1 MTSRRV
7 ILHVDMDAFFASVE
21 ERDRPELAGRP
32 VIVGGRAEARGVV
45 AAASYAARRF
55 GVHSAMPMRTALRLC
70 PEAVVLPPRL
80 PRYREVS
87 ARIRAVFS
95 RYTPLVEPLSLD
107 EAYLDITESL
117 GLFGGAEA
125 IGRSIKAD
133 IRAETGLTASV
144 GIGPNKLAA
153 KIASDL
159 DKPDGFVVAPADLTA
174 FLDALPVSRL
184 PGVGRAAQTKL
195 DRLGIRRVRE
205 LRLAPASRLE
215 AAFGAR
221 AATRLAALARGEDN
235 RPVTPDREAKSI
247 SHERTFAEDVEDA
260 GILRASLL
268 AAVEEVGF
276 RLRRLGRTA
285 SGVELKLR
293 YDDFR
298 TITRHRSLASPTDAT
313 DALWCAAR
321 QLLDASWSGRPVRLI
336 GMGVDRLGERVSQP
350 ELFAAPSPR
359 PRVDAAAD
367 AVRERFGAGAL
378 RRAAALQKR
387 DQR

>member
-184 PGVGRAAQTKL
+184 PGVGRAAQAKL

-293 YDDFR
+293 YDNFR
-298 TITRHRSLASPTDAT
+298 TITRHRRLASPTDAT
-313 DALWCAAR
+313 DALWRAAR

-336 GMGVDRLGERVSQP
+336 GMGVDRLGERASQP

-367 AVRERFGAGAL
+367 AVRERFGAGVL

>member
-125 IGRSIKAD
+125 IGRRIKAD

-159 DKPDGFVVAPADLTA
+159 DKPDGFVVAPDDLTA

-184 PGVGRAAQTKL
+184 PGVGRAAQAKL

-298 TITRHRSLASPTDAT
+298 TITRHRKLAAPTDAT
-313 DALWCAAR
+313 DALWGAAR

-367 AVRERFGAGAL
+367 AVRERFGAGVL

>member
-70 PEAVVLPPRL
+70 PEAVVMPPRL

-125 IGRSIKAD
+125 IGRRIKAD

-159 DKPDGFVVAPADLTA
+159 DKPDGFVIAPADLAA

-184 PGVGRAAQTKL
+184 PGVGRAAQAKL

-268 AAVEEVGF
+268 AAVEEVSF

-285 SGVELKLR
+285 NGVELKLR

-298 TITRHRSLASPTDAT
+298 TITRHRKLAAPTDAT
-313 DALWCAAR
+313 DALWGAAR

-359 PRVDAAAD
+359 PGVDAAAD

>member
-21 ERDRPELAGRP
+21 ERDRPELAGKP

-70 PEAVVLPPRL
+70 PEAVVMPPRL

-107 EAYLDITESL
+107 EAYLDITENL

-125 IGRSIKAD
+125 IGRRIKAD

-159 DKPDGFVVAPADLTA
+159 DKPDGFVVAPADLAA

-184 PGVGRAAQTKL
+184 PGVGRAAQAKL

-367 AVRERFGAGAL
+367 AVRERFGAGVL